1 MTDFFAD
8 LEAQLVDAH
17 GRRPSHRRPVVVAL
31 AVVIVA
37 GVAAVLALSL
47 TGSSDKR
54 QSAAPGVGSSRVT
67 ILNATQVPGAAAR
80 VAERL
85 ERQGFSVARVDDL
98 PAAGTGRSIVRYRPG
113 ARPTASA
120 VAKRLHIRDTQQ
132 LAHPEPGPRPGAVVV
147 TIGSD
152 YVRGVPRPL
161 PVASFPLSPTPDG
174 PQAASGT
181 GTISRAP
188 KLMLSVRAVGLARG
202 NHYVAWLSGGS
213 GRARPLGFAP
223 TPAAGV
229 LRFTNALPDDAGRY
243 QVLLITRETTDR
255 PIVPGHGVLSG
266 PLRLP

>member
-17 GRRPSHRRPVVVAL
+17 GRRPSHRRSVAAAL

-37 GVAAVLALSL
+37 AVAAVLALSL
-47 TGSSDKR
+47 TGSTDKR
-54 QSAAPGVGSSRVT
+54 RSAAPAAGSSSVT
-67 ILNATQVPGAAAR
+67 VLNATQVAGAAAR

-85 ERQGFSVARVDDL
+85 DRQGFSVARVDDL
-98 PAAGTGRSIVRYRPG
+98 SGSGTDRSSVRYRPG
-113 ARPTASA
+113 ARPTALA
-120 VAKRLHIRDTQQ
+120 VAKRLHIRHTQQ
-132 LAHPEPGPRPGAVVV
+132 LGHPEPGPRPAAVVV

-152 YVRGVPRPL
+152 YVRGVARPL
-161 PVASFPLSPTPDG
+161 PVATFPLSPTPDG
-174 PQAASGT
+174 PVGASGT

-202 NHYVAWLSGGS
+202 NHYVAWLAGGS
-213 GRARPLGFAP
+213 GRARALGFAP
-223 TPAAGV
+223 LPAAGV
-229 LRFTNALPDDAGRY
+229 LRFTNALPDDARRY
-243 QVLLITRETTDR
+243 PLLLITRETTDR